1 MWSSWGNS
9 WGASWGASWGYQEGG
24 GGPGKTSRYGWA
36 NERAAHE
43 HALQEMERV
52 KHAQSTLRQT
62 QQPEAV
68 KLADM
73 IDVYQAGDLDISD
86 LVTQQQILRVQINA
100 RDEFA
105 KEIKMAQNAIN
116 AYLRDE
122 QEAID
127 ALFADFEANIKIV
140 GVTFN
145 A

>member
-24 GGPGKTSRYGWA
+24 GGPGKSSYGWA

-43 HALQEMERV
+43 RALQEMERV

-62 QQPEAV
+62 QQPEAL

-86 LVTQQQILRVQINA
+86 LVTQQQILRAQINA

-116 AYLRDE
+116 AYLKDE